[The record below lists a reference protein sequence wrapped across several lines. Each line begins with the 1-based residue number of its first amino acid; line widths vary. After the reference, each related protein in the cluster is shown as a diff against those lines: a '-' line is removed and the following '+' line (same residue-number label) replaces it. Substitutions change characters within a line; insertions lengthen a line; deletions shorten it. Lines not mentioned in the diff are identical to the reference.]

1 MKKAKTACGV
11 AILCLVILLVAFLFH
26 KQKSDA
32 FTVEQHIDR
41 ISETVKKNYLKKDSF
56 YSSYRVKP
64 LYDENDVFADYCIVE
79 FEPYGYLYV
88 KIWDTSCFTRLL
100 GGNSMYSRCEEN
112 TADLWER
119 YRIVSHYE
127 ASSFYDAGILWQ
139 ADNHQKGI
147 YRETSDNGE
156 TKEHKKSHFI
166 EGEVSSEKYYFL
178 AVDGGYVPAV
188 KRDDRFLN
196 LISMELFSYSSNLT
210 SEDVPCY
217 RKFPLPKKICD
228 L

>member
-1 MKKAKTACGV
+1 MKIVKTVCWV
-11 AILCLVILLVAFLFH
+11 TILCLAIQLVAFLFH
-26 KQKSDA
+26 KQRSDG

-41 ISETVKKNYLKKDSF
+41 ISETVEKNYLKKDSF

-64 LYDENDVFADYCIVE
+64 LYDENDAFADYCIVE

-127 ASSFYDAGILWQ
+127 ASSFYDAGICQ
-139 ADNHQKGI
+139 ARI
-147 YRETSDNGE
+147 IRTM
-156 TKEHKKSHFI
+156 
-166 EGEVSSEKYYFL
+166 V
-178 AVDGGYVPAV
+178 
-188 KRDDRFLN
+188 
-196 LISMELFSYSSNLT
+196 
-210 SEDVPCY
+210 
-217 RKFPLPKKICD
+217 
-228 L
+228 